1 LVADDKRG
9 PGFHAVDD
17 HPEVTM
23 LLTAMDETARWE
35 ATQQLRAWER
45 ERLSLR
51 PGRRLLDVGCGLGA
65 AALALSLDLGEHGEV
80 VGVDGSEVMLT
91 EARVRAARATCRTRF
106 VLGDAG
112 ALSEP
117 DDSFDAVRSERML
130 QWVPDP
136 GRAVAEMARVVRPGG
151 LVCLTDTDWS
161 TFDLD
166 VGDPDISRR
175 VRDTYRVDR
184 RRPTTVGG
192 RLAGLAEAVGLRPL
206 AESKAA
212 QVWSSWDSDASARP
226 DGWAPMS
233 LHADDLIDA
242 GNLAADEREWFIDII
257 IDAAR
262 RGRFAMRLTMHAL
275 VAAAPAPGDGASVR
289 HPWS

>member
-1 LVADDKRG
+1 MVADERG

-35 ATQQLRAWER
+35 ATRQLRSWER
-45 ERLSLR
+45 ERLALR
-51 PGRRLLDVGCGLGA
+51 PGQRLLDVGCGLGD
-65 AALALSLDLGEHGEV
+65 AALALSLDLGAHGEV
-80 VGVDGSEVMLT
+80 VGVDGSEVMLA

-112 ALSEP
+112 ALSEA

-151 LVCLTDTDWS
+151 LVCLIDSDWS

-175 VRDTYRVDR
+175 VRDTYGVDR
-184 RRPTTVGG
+184 GRPTTVGG
-192 RLAGLAEAVGLRPL
+192 RLAGLAEAVGL
-206 AESKAA
+206 
-212 QVWSSWDSDASARP
+212 
-226 DGWAPMS
+226 APWPS
-233 LHADDLIDA
+233 RALRRSGRA
-242 GNLAADEREWFIDII
+242 GTRT
-257 IDAAR
+257 R
-262 RGRFAMRLTMHAL
+262 R
-275 VAAAPAPGDGASVR
+275 PAPTAGPRCPSTPTTSSPPGTSRRRARVVHR
-289 HPWS
+289 HHQ